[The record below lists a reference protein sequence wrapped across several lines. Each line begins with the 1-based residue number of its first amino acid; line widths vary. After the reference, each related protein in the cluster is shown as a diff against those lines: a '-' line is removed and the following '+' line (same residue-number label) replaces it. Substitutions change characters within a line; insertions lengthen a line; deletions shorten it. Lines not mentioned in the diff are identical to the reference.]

1 MPRYDL
7 VAMARRPTPASAA
20 ASSYATSYRRL
31 SWRPNLSRETCARV
45 IAAWADAL
53 PRINTAYER
62 TLSELTT
69 DSPADVRAE
78 IDGVAE
84 AINRLVMILAPEV
97 RCWALSVERWHRGKR
112 RGTLLSATGVDLEA
126 MLGPEDVRATLETS
140 IESNVALIKDVN
152 QQAHQQCRGARLAST
167 HGSRQAASPTG
178 SPGAEWQ
185 GIYRCDRPAGF
196 TG

>member
-20 ASSYATSYRRL
+20 ASSYATSCRRL
-31 SWRPNLSRETCARV
+31 SWRPNLSRATCARV

-112 RGTLLSATGVDLEA
+112 R
-126 MLGPEDVRATLETS
+126 
-140 IESNVALIKDVN
+140 
-152 QQAHQQCRGARLAST
+152 ARS
-167 HGSRQAASPTG
+167 SP
-178 SPGAEWQ
+178 
-185 GIYRCDRPAGF
+185 RPAW
-196 TG
+196 TLKPCLALKMCALPWRRRSNRTSPSSRM